1 MYSAPHAAAGAAFF
15 LPPSLPPFRPRVRRH
30 RLLPRRAASSR
41 PLSAGEW
48 GPRAGASPSRCGEG
62 LLLVPFWSPTS
73 SRWPLPIFR
82 NSFFGP
88 SGSLGSRSNS
98 QPPSLA
104 PSPPLGP
111 AALGRR
117 PGPPAPAPAPA
128 PGRPGVPCPPP
139 LRGPGLG
146 QELAGWAR
154 ARSEVGVFCARAPP
168 RPPRGGG
175 GEWRPRRGGLGRARP
190 RLRAR
195 PGAFSDSLSRAGSA
209 GSPRRAKLDPLGSLR
224 T

>member
-1 MYSAPHAAAGAAFF
+1 M
-15 LPPSLPPFRPRVRRH
+15 LRVPFR
-30 RLLPRRAASSR
+30 
-41 PLSAGEW
+41 
-48 GPRAGASPSRCGEG
+48 
-62 LLLVPFWSPTS
+62 SPTS
-73 SRWPLPIFR
+73 SRGPLPIFR

-98 QPPSLA
+98 QPPSPA
-104 PSPPLGP
+104 PSPLLGP

-128 PGRPGVPCPPP
+128 PGCPGVPCPPP
-139 LRGPGLG
+139 LRGPGLS

-175 GEWRPRRGGLGRARP
+175 GSGGRAGEASGGPGPGSGPDLGRFPTLPPGLGLRDP
-190 RLRAR
+190 RDAQNWTRLA
-195 PGAFSDSLSRAGSA
+195 P
-209 GSPRRAKLDPLGSLR
+209 
-224 T
+224 